1 MSFMATDSNF
11 LRNITYFKGLSEA
24 ELSLIKPVIFEKKF
38 GRGDIIIY
46 ESDPAKAVYFV
57 FAGAVKIFKTSV
69 EGKEQILYI
78 ARPGDSFNDVPV
90 FDDGDNPASAQAMG
104 EVILY
109 EIEKHA
115 LLEILEDNPNIAV
128 NTIKVLAEQIRHLV
142 TLVEDLSFR
151 NVMGRVA
158 KILLEYA
165 REEPGSGP
173 KLTQQ
178 EMAAI
183 AGSAREVVGRSLKAL
198 EESGYIQLNR
208 QKVSITDIDGLRE
221 MVLEPV

>member
-1 MSFMATDSNF
+1 MAASTDF
-11 LRNITYFKGLSEA
+11 LNKITYFKGLSDEK
-24 ELSLIKPVIFEKKF
+24 LNLIKPVLFEKKY
-38 GRGDIIIY
+38 GRGDIVIY
-46 ESDPAKAVYFV
+46 EGEPAKAIFFVYS
-57 FAGAVKIFKTSV
+57 GAVKIFKTSV

-90 FDDGDNPASAQAMG
+90 FDEGSNPASAQAMG
-104 EVILY
+104 EVLLY
-109 EIEKHA
+109 EIEKQA
-115 LLEILEDNPNIAV
+115 ILTILENNPDIAV

-165 REEPGSGP
+165 REEPGVGP

-178 EMAAI
+178 EMAAM

-198 EESGYIQLNR
+198 EESGFIQLNR
-208 QKVSITDIDGLRE
+208 QKVSITDIDALRE
-221 MVLEPV
+221 MVEEPV

>member
-1 MSFMATDSNF
+1 MVTNSSFLN
-11 LRNITYFKGLSEA
+11 NITYFEGLSEE
-24 ELSLIKPVIFEKKF
+24 ELNLVKPVMFEKKF

-46 ESDPAKAVYFV
+46 EGEPAQAIYFV
-57 FAGAVKIFKTSV
+57 YAGAVKIFKTSV

-90 FDDGDNPASAQAMG
+90 FDDGGNPASAQAMG
-104 EVILY
+104 EVTLY
-109 EIEKHA
+109 EIEKHE
-115 LLEILEDNPNIAV
+115 LRTILEKNPNIAV
-128 NTIKVLAEQIRHLV
+128 NTIKVLAEQIRRLV

-165 REEPGSGP
+165 REEPGAGP

-178 EMAAI
+178 EMAAM

-221 MVLEPV
+221 MVVEPV

>member
-1 MSFMATDSNF
+1 MVNNSSFLN
-11 LRNITYFKGLSEA
+11 NITYFEGLSEE
-24 ELSLIKPVIFEKKF
+24 ELNLVKPVMFEKKF

-46 ESDPAKAVYFV
+46 EGEPAQAIYFV
-57 FAGAVKIFKTSV
+57 YAGAVKIFKTSV

-90 FDDGDNPASAQAMG
+90 FDDGGNPASAQAMG
-104 EVILY
+104 EVTLY
-109 EIEKHA
+109 EIEKHE
-115 LLEILEDNPNIAV
+115 LRTILEKNPNIAV
-128 NTIKVLAEQIRHLV
+128 NTIKVLAEQIRRLV

-165 REEPGSGP
+165 REEPGAGP

-178 EMAAI
+178 EMAAM

-221 MVLEPV
+221 MVVEPV